1 MLLVAPS
8 QLATKL
14 SFSGPVMVPRTPK
27 RVGLRRGVSTRLS
40 SLSTCLVES
49 HRPAPDASTEKIYT
63 GASLVRRFSGNNGGA
78 LHYDNNEGQFG
89 YGRNMDPEIMSLVRE
104 YSALPPTSTSL
115 QSLLRV
121 GQGDTR
127 HLGDIIESQRESRRR
142 PKQPVSENSQRYQGS
157 TAEPCLDTDLRLGTG
172 VAGNASKTTPPGTLS
187 SATGALPRSAAN
199 LFQRSSDLLQGD
211 LWMPRE
217 RGEQQKNLAQQ
228 LGSFVRQ
235 EIPVRLAHRIQ
246 DLDEVPSMRDMPS
259 VQKVKGIYV
268 NSFLEL
274 LDSPGTLDSPQ
285 DENDFARLLH
295 KLYENHSSVLVRMA
309 RGAFEL
315 REAVRR
321 GEIVGTVD
329 ENGTITSFEHM
340 ESCHKFL
347 DRFYL
352 SRIGIRVLAGH
363 YLALRPQ
370 YQQIDAGSW
379 QRKNESDRS
388 LLQSTIVG
396 LIDRLTSPS
405 ALVREAADDVT
416 RMSVAQYG
424 IAPRIVLS
432 GRLDLTFPYI
442 PTYLRYVVLEV
453 LKNAVRATV
462 ETHGNR
468 VVSTSLRNIKT
479 VGAHGALSNDLPSVT
494 VVIADGTD
502 NEGK

>member
-1 MLLVAPS
+1 
-8 QLATKL
+8 
-14 SFSGPVMVPRTPK
+14 MVPRTPE
-27 RVGLRRGVSTRLS
+27 RFGLHRGVSARLS
-40 SLSTCLVES
+40 SRLMCLVES
-49 HRPAPDASTEKIYT
+49 HTPAPDASTKKIYT
-63 GASLVRRFSGNNGGA
+63 GASLARRLSGNNGGA
-78 LHYDNNEGQFG
+78 LHVDNNEGHLG
-89 YGRNMDPEIMSLVRE
+89 YGRDLDPEIMSLVRE

-142 PKQPVSENSQRYQGS
+142 PKQPVMENSHGFQGS
-157 TAEPCLDTDLRLGTG
+157 TAEPFLDTDLRLGTG
-172 VAGNASKTTPPGTLS
+172 VAGNASKTTSPGTLS

-199 LFQRSSDLLQGD
+199 LFQRSNDLLQGD
-211 LWMPRE
+211 LWMPGE

-259 VQKVKGIYV
+259 VQNVKGIYV

-321 GEIVGTVD
+321 GEIFGTVD

-370 YQQIDAGSW
+370 YQRIDAGSW
-379 QRKNESDRS
+379 NESERS
-388 LLQSTIVG
+388 LLHSTIVG

-462 ETHGNR
+462 EAHGNR